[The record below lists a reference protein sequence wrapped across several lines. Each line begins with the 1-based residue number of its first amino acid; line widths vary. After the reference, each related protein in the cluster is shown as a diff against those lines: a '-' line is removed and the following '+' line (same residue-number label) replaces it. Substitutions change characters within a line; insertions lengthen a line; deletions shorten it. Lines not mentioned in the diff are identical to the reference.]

1 MEKARYKEKYRE
13 HTRHKHT
20 FLEIILVGTE
30 GAMGYPRARICVNNK
45 IYFDD
50 DVEGVRT
57 IEFKVNEIQHRNLL
71 SIEMTNKSHKDT
83 IVSGNM
89 IVKDKFLEIQKIC
102 LDNVDIKNYI
112 FKGRQQPIYH
122 HDGQGPKRTVS
133 EKLFFNGKWKLYYE
147 NPARIFLAKY
157 RGAGQ
162 MINSPEKQAQK
173 NKYLHDLK
181 EIMKDNGAH
190 L

>member
-1 MEKARYKEKYRE
+1 M
-13 HTRHKHT
+13 
-20 FLEIILVGTE
+20 GTE

-50 DVEGVRT
+50 DVKGVRT

-102 LDNVDIKNYI
+102 LDNVDIKKIIPNRRNNQLNRHSMIII
-112 FKGRQQPIYH
+112 FIHGSVYAHIMLERC
-122 HDGQGPKRTVS
+122 DM
-133 EKLFFNGKWKLYYE
+133 FF
-147 NPARIFLAKY
+147 
-157 RGAGQ
+157 
-162 MINSPEKQAQK
+162 
-173 NKYLHDLK
+173 
-181 EIMKDNGAH
+181 
-190 L
+190 